1 MPTDPEERIRRLIAK
16 VLAIGAIA
24 IALTFINHGFYHLH
38 SGYMDD
44 PRWKFRVWE
53 GGGAR
58 SQAARVIVPFI
69 ISILPYGLIGFGILG
84 ICFYYNIL
92 RDGGVIKIK
101 DKDRE

>member
-1 MPTDPEERIRRLIAK
+1 ME
-16 VLAIGAIA
+16 
-24 IALTFINHGFYHLH
+24 
-38 SGYMDD
+38 D
-44 PRWKFRVWE
+44 PRWKFSVWE
-53 GGGAR
+53 VGGGAR
-58 SQAARVIVPFI
+58 SQAGRVIVPFI